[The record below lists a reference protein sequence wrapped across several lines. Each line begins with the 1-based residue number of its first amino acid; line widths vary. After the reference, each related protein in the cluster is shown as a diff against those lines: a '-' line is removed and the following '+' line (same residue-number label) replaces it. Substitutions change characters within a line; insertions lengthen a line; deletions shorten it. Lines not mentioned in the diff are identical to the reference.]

1 MSGDVVLLENDPL
14 GRVAAYVQIL
24 GRLPRDPA
32 WVLVG
37 GLAVNVRLARVHRAT
52 NDIDT
57 VSPDQPRL
65 VEIMVAD
72 GADPLSAGKV
82 QFHHPEVEVDV
93 MPSTDGEDL
102 PAAADDRVFA
112 LVRRWTM
119 QTASPL
125 SLGVVD
131 ETGRVVIKT
140 ELSVASRAALVALKA
155 VSIPRRREGSYPE
168 KIGSDIQDLF
178 RLVDAAPVDELASEF
193 ASLDHESRDWL
204 AAVLT
209 KNFSHDHDVRYNVA
223 RLRRYAG
230 NVDAQVISEDDLI
243 LIAEFGAVLW
253 PPCA

>member
-1 MSGDVVLLENDPL
+1 MSGDVVVLENDPL
-14 GRVAAYVQIL
+14 ARVATYVRIL

-52 NDIDT
+52 NDVDT

-65 VEIMVAD
+65 VEIMVAN

-93 MPSTDGEDL
+93 MPSTEGEAL
-102 PAAADDRVFA
+102 PAAADDRMFA

-119 QTASPL
+119 QTASVL
-125 SLGVVD
+125 ELFVVD
-131 ETGRVVIKT
+131 KTGRVVVTT

-155 VSIPRRREGSYPE
+155 VSIPRRRKGSYPE

-178 RLVDAAPVDELASEF
+178 RLVDGVPVDALVSEF
-193 ASLDHESRDWL
+193 ASLDRESRELL
-204 AAVLT
+204 A
-209 KNFSHDHDVRYNVA
+209 
-223 RLRRYAG
+223 
-230 NVDAQVISEDDLI
+230 
-243 LIAEFGAVLW
+243 
-253 PPCA
+253 